1 MSLTIGGII
10 VMVAGTALVKFGFS
24 ESCSNEIVTLAPLA
38 VGGVMSWIGR
48 VRRGDITWFGAYK
61 KSKLCATLAL
71 ASIHPLAVCFAPRNR
86 HLLSKQFIQD

>member
-48 VRRGDITWFGAYK
+48 TRKGDITWFGAYK
-61 KSKLCATLAL
+61 KSKLCATLGAGFHTSSGCMFCS
-71 ASIHPLAVCFAPRNR
+71 AQS
-86 HLLSKQFIQD
+86 SSTE